1 MNKSTNSKNKLWS
14 VLYDEN
20 SFESKSAIE
29 EISSALGL
37 SMTCAKILYNRGAK
51 DASSAE
57 RYLSTGVEK
66 LHSPFLLKDMD
77 KAVERITAALEAS
90 EKITIYGDYDV
101 DGVTSVTLLYLYL
114 KSIGASVDYYIPSRE
129 GEGYGLSRG
138 AIDTLATNGT
148 SLIITVDTGITAK
161 EETEYA
167 KTLGIETVV
176 TDHHECLS
184 TLPEVCAVVNP
195 HRPDCTYPFSELAG
209 VGVVFKLVCALEIS
223 RHPELDSVVVLEKI
237 CNEYSDLAALGTV
250 ADVMPLCDENRA
262 IVGMGLKRMSVEP
275 RVGLAA
281 LIEASTNIANAKPV
295 VSRTAVQKRRK
306 IDAGYIGF
314 GIAPRINAAGR
325 ISNAT
330 KAVELLLC
338 ENPVRAY
345 DAAVE
350 LCEINILRQTEE
362 NKIAESAYQIVD
374 NTHDFENDKIIV
386 ISGDHWHP
394 GIIGIVASRVTEKYG
409 LPAIL
414 ISFDGAMGDEQS
426 PSDIG
431 KGSGRSIK
439 GINLC
444 DGLKACED
452 CLEKYG
458 GHELAAGLSV
468 RRDRIDEFKK
478 KINQFARETLGDTE
492 LVERTY
498 ADCELSLADASMAL
512 ADELTSL
519 EPFGVSNP
527 TPQFVMSDLT
537 LQNVFPI
544 GGGKHTKLILSD
556 EVNSIQAVMF
566 GIGGFDFK
574 FFRNDRVDIICK
586 LNINEFRGERTVQ
599 LVISD
604 IRLSE
609 KYQMEIEEGDEAYSE
624 KTAGTLRA
632 ETSFAL
638 NRADVVSVYR
648 FLKEIV
654 IDSISY
660 VELLRIIN
668 SESHK
673 RISYIKLRLILDVL
687 SEIKVL
693 SVSDNG
699 DGSIRIDVFSNATKT
714 QLELSSTYREYSMSN

>member
-1 MNKSTNSKNKLWS
+1 MNNNTNSKNKLWS

-20 SFESKSAIE
+20 SCESKSAIE
-29 EISSALGL
+29 EISSVLGL
-37 SMTCAKILYNRGAK
+37 SMTSAKILYNRGAK
-51 DASSAE
+51 DASAAAV
-57 RYLSTGVEK
+57 YLSTGVDK
-66 LHSPFLLKDMD
+66 LHSPFLMKDMD
-77 KAVERITAALEAS
+77 KAVARIIRALERG

-114 KSIGASVDYYIPSRE
+114 KSIGAYVDYYIPSRD
-129 GEGYGLSRG
+129 GEGYGLSKG
-138 AIDTLATNGT
+138 AIDTLKDGGT
-148 SLIITVDTGITAK
+148 ELIITVDTGITAK

-167 KTLGIETVV
+167 KSLGIETVV

-209 VGVVFKLVCALEIS
+209 VGVVFKLVSALEIS
-223 RHPELDSVVVLEKI
+223 RNPQIETDVILEKI

-262 IVGMGLKRMSVEP
+262 IVGMGLKRMSNEP

-281 LIEASTNIANAKPV
+281 LIEASANIANAKPV
-295 VSRTAVQKRRK
+295 VSKSTAAQKRRK

-338 ENPVRAY
+338 ENYAKAY

-362 NKIAESAYQIVD
+362 NKIAESAYAIVD
-374 NTHDFENDKIIV
+374 STHDFENDKIIV
-386 ISGDHWHP
+386 IAGDRWHP

-414 ISFDGAMGDEQS
+414 ISFDGAMGDEQR
-426 PSDIG
+426 PEDLG

-478 KINQFARETLGDTE
+478 KINQFARESLGDGE
-492 LVERTY
+492 LVEKTY
-498 ADCELSLADASMAL
+498 ADCALNLADANMAL

-519 EPFGVSNP
+519 EPFGVANP
-527 TPQFVMSDLT
+527 TPQFLMSDLT
-537 LQNVFPI
+537 IQSVFAI
-544 GGGKHTKLILSD
+544 GGGKHTKLILTDGVS
-556 EVNSIQAVMF
+556 NIQAVIF
-566 GIGGFDFK
+566 GVGGFDFK
-574 FFRNDRVDIICK
+574 FMRNDRVDVICK
-586 LNINEFRGERTVQ
+586 LNINEFRGEKSVQ

-609 KYQMEIEEGDEAYSE
+609 KHQTEIYEGCIAYDKKSE
-624 KTAGTLRA
+624 GILKDKYFEGLG
-632 ETSFAL
+632 
-638 NRADVVSVYR
+638 RADVVSVYR

-660 VELLRIIN
+660 EELLRIVN

-673 RISYIKLRLILDVL
+673 RISYIKLRLILDIL

-693 SVSDNG
+693 SVSDNE
-699 DGSIRIDVFSNATKT
+699 DGSIKIDVFSNAAKT
-714 QLELSSTYREYSMSN
+714 QLELSRTYREYAH